1 LFSNLAHIRYWI
13 STEWRISLE
22 NHPNTIPAEIVFISS
37 LVNAS
42 EEVLT
47 LDMYDYLL
55 AQNTETL
62 TLLLP

>member
-1 LFSNLAHIRYWI
+1 M

-22 NHPNTIPAEIVFISS
+22 NHPNTIPAEIVLSS
-37 LVNAS
+37 CLVNAS

-55 AQNTETL
+55 AENTETL
-62 TLLLP
+62 TSLLR